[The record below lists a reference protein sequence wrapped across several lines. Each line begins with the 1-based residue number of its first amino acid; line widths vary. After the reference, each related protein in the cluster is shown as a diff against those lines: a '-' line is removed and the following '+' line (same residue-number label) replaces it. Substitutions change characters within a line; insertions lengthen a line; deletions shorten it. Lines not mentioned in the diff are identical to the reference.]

1 MGRGTRNV
9 YNQKP
14 TSRYDGIILQT
25 QKRGQEL
32 LLSVFTRQEGL
43 LRVFVPKRC
52 RGKQGFGALMA
63 LSCITFDAVQTPS
76 LLVLRE
82 YECRGN
88 PGMMQLTW
96 DRYIYS
102 QIFIEIVQYI
112 FPHHEADEQAY
123 ELMVIYSQVLL
134 YKNPRIVTIIAGWQL
149 LALAGFYPDT
159 AHVRLFAAG
168 MDGRRPIYYLS
179 DGEEPLKEP
188 LPEVQV
194 SQEMRTLWQTLLTY
208 KWGQT
213 QTLHFSAKGLAFWE
227 DVLYSYTEQ
236 CSDKKMKTIELLE
249 KYIDK

>member
-1 MGRGTRNV
+1 MGRGTYNV

-14 TSRYDGIILQT
+14 TSRYDGMILQT

-32 LLSVFTRQEGL
+32 VLSVFTKQEGL

-63 LSCITFDAVQTPS
+63 LSGITFDAVQTPS

-82 YECRGN
+82 YECRSN
-88 PGMMQLTW
+88 PGVMQLTW

-102 QIFIEIVQYI
+102 QIFIEMVQHI
-112 FPHHEADEQAY
+112 FPYHEADEQAY
-123 ELMVIYSQVLL
+123 ELIVIYSQALL
-134 YKNPRIVTIIAGWQL
+134 CKNPRIVTIIAGWQL

-159 AHVRLFAAG
+159 AHVRLFSAG
-168 MDGRRPIYYLS
+168 MDGRRPLYYLS

-194 SQEMRTLWQTLLTY
+194 LPEMRSLWE
-208 KWGQT
+208 
-213 QTLHFSAKGLAFWE
+213 HDIVFRRF
-227 DVLYSYTEQ
+227 
-236 CSDKKMKTIELLE
+236 
-249 KYIDK
+249 